1 MTGTINAPKM
11 RYEHAMALLKWLIA
25 AAAAFGGFVALMYLA
40 QRTLMYHPE
49 TQRTPPAAA
58 GLLDVQELV
67 LDTADG
73 EKVIVWYAPPQR
85 ELPLV
90 LYFHGNGGA
99 LRYRADRFRA
109 LTGEGYGL
117 LALSYRGY
125 GGSTGS
131 PSEAGMIADAQAAYA
146 FAVAR
151 VPAERIVLFGESLGT
166 GVAVALA
173 ASQRIGRLILEAP
186 FTSAVDLGAQV
197 YWFLPVRLL
206 MKDPFRSD
214 QRIGQV
220 TAPLLVLHG
229 ERDRVVPIALG
240 ERLFALANEP
250 KRFVRFPAG
259 THVGLDQHGALD
271 AVRSF
276 LASSRP

>member
-1 MTGTINAPKM
+1 
-11 RYEHAMALLKWLIA
+11 
-25 AAAAFGGFVALMYLA
+25 
-40 QRTLMYHPE
+40 
-49 TQRTPPAAA
+49 
-58 GLLDVQELV
+58 
-67 LDTADG
+67 
-73 EKVIVWYAPPQR
+73 
-85 ELPLV
+85 
-90 LYFHGNGGA
+90 
-99 LRYRADRFRA
+99 
-109 LTGEGYGL
+109 

-131 PSEAGMIADAQAAYA
+131 PSEAGMIADARAAYA
-146 FAVAR
+146 FATAR
-151 VPAERIVLFGESLGT
+151 VPAERIVVFGESLGT

-173 ASQRIGRLILEAP
+173 ATQRIGRLILEAP
-186 FTSAVDLGAQV
+186 FTSAVDIGARA
-197 YWFLPVRLL
+197 YWYLPVRLL

-214 QRIGQV
+214 QRIAKV

-259 THVGLDQHGALD
+259 THVDLDEHGALD

-276 LASSRP
+276 IAPTLP

>member
-1 MTGTINAPKM
+1 MT
-11 RYEHAMALLKWLIA
+11 LLKWLIA
-25 AAAAFGGFVALMYLA
+25 VAAAFGGFVALMYVA
-40 QRTLMYHPE
+40 QRALMYHPE
-49 TQRTPPAAA
+49 TLRTPPAAA
-58 GLLDVQELV
+58 GLFDVQELV

-73 EKVIVWYAPPQR
+73 EKVIVWYAPPKR
-85 ELPLV
+85 DLPLV
-90 LYFHGNGGA
+90 LYFHGNAGA

-109 LTGEGYGL
+109 LLGDGYGL
-117 LALSYRGY
+117 VALSYRGY

-146 FAVAR
+146 FAAAH
-151 VPAERIVLFGESLGT
+151 VPAERIVVFGESIGT

-173 ASQRIGRLILEAP
+173 ATQRIGRLILEAP
-186 FTSAVDLGAQV
+186 FTSAVDVGARA

-229 ERDRVVPIALG
+229 ERDQVVPLALG
-240 ERLFALANEP
+240 EQLFALANEP

-259 THVGLDQHGALD
+259 THANLVQYGALD
-271 AVRSF
+271 TVRSF
-276 LASSRP
+276 IAATLP